1 MEREQVKAWIEE
13 ISSVTSV
20 WLKLNMEETFLKIES
35 CYRNTYMMK
44 PGDILTI
51 RSIDED
57 FLIKTNG
64 GFLYID
70 TSDNKIIT
78 GI

>member
-20 WLKLNMEETFLKIES
+20 WLKLNMDETFLKIES
-35 CYRNTYMMK
+35 CYRNTYLMK
-44 PGDILTI
+44 PDDILAI
-51 RSIDED
+51 RLIDED